1 MIDDI
6 LYNSPIMKFHP
17 YMLFYIMIEKGN
29 ILTDLSLTHIQSL
42 TSKGL
47 VFRKFL
53 FKKFMKLLHKPDF
66 KGLKMLMLSQILR
79 KLLEICTDSI
89 KQTHPNRIQ
98 FQFFDHLNLYILQIR
113 IFTNVY
119 VIFIFRRCVGNID
132 LFAT

>member
-1 MIDDI
+1 MIGDI

-42 TSKGL
+42 TSEG
-47 VFRKFL
+47 FIIRKFL
-53 FKKFMKLLHKPDF
+53 FKKFMKLFHKADF
-66 KGLKMLMLSQILR
+66 KGLKMLVLNQILR
-79 KLLEICTDSI
+79 KLFEICTYSI

-98 FQFFDHLNLYILQIR
+98 FQFFDHLSLYILQIR

-119 VIFIFRRCVGNID
+119 VILVFRRYVGDSD